1 MTFPNG
7 LNGIMQ
13 IPEARALLFA
23 DDSQVTS
30 SRVPTR
36 GLVLLPFGEI
46 KALATALPVSQT
58 SGHARTNDN
67 ILAWNKLIISKEHS
81 GLYLKYIFTKTNS
94 L

>member
-1 MTFPNG
+1 
-7 LNGIMQ
+7 MQ

-23 DDSQVTS
+23 DDSQV
-30 SRVPTR
+30 TR

-67 ILAWNKLIISKEHS
+67 ILA
-81 GLYLKYIFTKTNS
+81 
-94 L
+94 